1 MSKLFGQAQQ
11 GGNVYEQKY
20 NSARMNLLIVVA
32 FTVINLILLVTNSD
46 TYFLFSAFVAYFIT
60 VIGMVLC
67 GRFPMEDYSDASGLQ
82 FVFLDDSVFVVLL
95 VISIIITL
103 FYFLAWLMSSK
114 NRGGWLIFALVLF
127 SIDTLA
133 MLFLNGI
140 ISVDTIIDVLFHVW
154 VMYYLVVGISAYRKL
169 KALGAQ
175 ETVFAAEGA
184 EPKGEGAALQGAEGT
199 AAQTVDSPILREAEK
214 DVKHKVLLECRTLNY
229 DICYRRVKHTNELV
243 INGNVYAE
251 FEGLIEPAHVLE
263 AQIDGHCIQAG
274 FTGTHSFISLDGEN
288 VEKKLR
294 LV

>member
-46 TYFLFSAFVAYFIT
+46 TYFLFSAFVPYFIT

-114 NRGGWLIFALVLF
+114 NRGGWLIFALVFF
-127 SIDTLA
+127 SIAEESRTHIG
-133 MLFLNGI
+133 FKRY
-140 ISVDTIIDVLFHVW
+140 FCP
-154 VMYYLVVGISAYRKL
+154 YLRCASSEDYS
-169 KALGAQ
+169 
-175 ETVFAAEGA
+175 T
-184 EPKGEGAALQGAEGT
+184 P
-199 AAQTVDSPILREAEK
+199 
-214 DVKHKVLLECRTLNY
+214 
-229 DICYRRVKHTNELV
+229 
-243 INGNVYAE
+243 
-251 FEGLIEPAHVLE
+251 
-263 AQIDGHCIQAG
+263 
-274 FTGTHSFISLDGEN
+274 SLDAP
-288 VEKKLR
+288 
-294 LV
+294 